1 MEDKQREPVS
11 QADAALDRIV
21 ALQAEIDALM
31 ARRAEAIRQFADAF
45 DDEFPGVAT
54 PLRERSRRAE
64 LGCALRI
71 PERTAERLIGE
82 AEVLIDE
89 LPATFGM
96 LADGLF
102 SYRHAQVMVDELA
115 GLEPEERADVERLA
129 LGPARTQ
136 TAARFARTVR
146 TLREKRVP
154 DAMARRCRT
163 AFADRAVGIEPA
175 ADGMAY
181 LAAYLNAVDAAAIH
195 DRLTGAAHRHRADGD
210 PRTLTQLRA
219 DVLADSLLDR
229 QTALDVGPTFH
240 EALAGAT
247 EELLVEQE
255 ASLGPFQGVVPTVIV
270 TVPMQTLLGGDQPG
284 MLEGVGPIDPAT
296 ARRLTAEAPS
306 LFRLLTHPETGVALS
321 LGRTSYQIPDGLRR
335 WLRIRDG
342 SCRFPN
348 CNIRTQRSDIDHTH
362 DWGRDGTSDHGN
374 LAHLSR
380 GHHTLK
386 HHGGWRV
393 TQTRP
398 GVLHWTSPLGRRY
411 ETLPEA
417 G

>member
-1 MEDKQREPVS
+1 MKTKHREPLS
-11 QADAALDRIV
+11 RADAALDRVV

-31 ARRAEAIRQFADAF
+31 ARRAEAVLEFADAF
-45 DDEFPGVAT
+45 DAEFPGIEMA
-54 PLRERSRRAE
+54 LRERSRRAE
-64 LGCALRI
+64 LACALRI

-82 AEVLIDE
+82 TRVLINA
-89 LPATFGM
+89 LAATFAALG
-96 LADGLF
+96 DGLF

-115 GLEPEERADVERLA
+115 GLAPDERAAVERLA
-129 LGPARTQ
+129 LGAARTQ

-146 TLREKRVP
+146 TLREKRAP
-154 DAMARRCRT
+154 EAMAERCVV
-163 AFADRAVGIEPA
+163 AFADREVRIDPA
-175 ADGMAY
+175 PDGMAY
-181 LAAYLNAVDAAAIH
+181 LTAYLNAVDVAAIH
-195 DRLTGAAHRHRADGD
+195 DRLTGTAQRHRADGD

-219 DVLADSLLDR
+219 DVLADALLDR
-229 QTALDVGPTFH
+229 QTTLDLGPTLV
-240 EALAGAT
+240 EALGGTPA
-247 EELLVEQE
+247 ELLVEQE
-255 ASLGPFQGVVPTVIV
+255 ASLGPFRGVVPTVIV
-270 TVPMQTLLGGDQPG
+270 TVPAQTLLGGDEPAT
-284 MLEGVGPIDPAT
+284 LEGIGPIDPVT

-321 LGRTSYQIPDGLRR
+321 LGRTAYQIPEGLRR

-342 SCRFPN
+342 SCRFPG
-348 CNIRTQRSDIDHTH
+348 CSIGTARSDIDHTH
-362 DWGRDGTSDHGN
+362 DWQRDGRSDHGN

-411 ETLPEA
+411 ETLPEV